1 MPAMN
6 NAQANATSQTGAQ
19 VPAHDDDVWAQR
31 RAGNIRLA
39 WGMVGFV
46 LVVFVIALWKYRP
59 L

>member
-1 MPAMN
+1 MPVMN
-6 NAQANATSQTGAQ
+6 NAQANATSQTGAH
-19 VPAHDDDVWAQR
+19 VPARDDDVWAQR